1 MRTNLGTD
9 RSPFSTQMILEKV
22 TVFKQEHPEG
32 MTSRQIYYCLVS
44 MGMPNDFEHY
54 NRLCGCLQ

>member
-9 RSPFSTQMILEKV
+9 GSQFSTKWILENV
-22 TVFKQEHPEG
+22 TVLKQKHPEG
-32 MTSRQIYYCLVS
+32 MTTRQIYYSFVS